1 MARWRAAMIVLT
13 VAGTA
18 FTAVMPAGGETA
30 PALSG
35 APSSPAVRH
44 AARPMATSPEL
55 STARRLADR
64 RSFVIGTR
72 FYEVGAE
79 DGSYPAEGFHTRG
92 EMGGFWSM
100 PIKLLDGVWFGVN
113 GRWLHATRFT
123 NGWGYARMNL
133 GMHAGVRISRTDVAP
148 DGVRAGLIGLRLTS
162 SAKRTITLT
171 MDAHSELMSVYPW
184 GQTVPSQLKA
194 NLPDT
199 GSVHGKTLVFRDRG
213 RPPVRH
219 SSRHDWAAVVGSR
232 LAPASHQLGPN
243 FRGPQSADVV
253 CPPSDST
260 DPQPDRCD
268 DTAYGNGTGGQLSY
282 HVRVPKGSR
291 TVWFAIGGS
300 DQGLQA
306 AQAAERHVLRKPAA
320 LLAKKVGSRRA
331 LAARTDVHLPGD
343 SQLARSIAW
352 SKQNLADARQE
363 ARHLRLRV
371 THAGTRYPAPTARL
385 ATAKWIGA
393 GWPDYPWIF
402 GTDGE
407 YTAFAAVA
415 SGQFASIE
423 NHLRTLMRV
432 SDKVNHRSGK
442 VIHET
447 VPDGSVYFGANGD
460 DGNTDETVK
469 FPSAVALV
477 WRWTGDDKFLDQ
489 MYGFTVRNM
498 HYVFRKLDTD
508 HDGWLEGAG
517 NVERTGM
524 GAEKLDNTVYAIRGL
539 LDLADMAAS
548 RGDAKTLKWARA
560 KAHQLRSRFEKAWR
574 YGRSTKSYADSLDGA
589 KNTKLF
595 QRYWIGLTPVEA
607 ELPGI
612 GRAQAGPLATP
623 AHARTTM
630 RQHERAC
637 FTGRNGLYHTG
648 TGKSSD
654 ARGTTPPVCDK
665 VVSAAPADR
674 EIFTLTTSIAA
685 VAEAALGRGPR
696 YSNDIAR
703 VQMNPKVWEVPGAL
717 PEIAPSPLPDFGS
730 NIDKKFTERSSGLQ
744 SWGAYGVLW
753 PVVHFELGVAPE
765 LGRGT
770 IAVVPKLPAGQH
782 RAAATNIRLGA
793 GSVDVAAVHRSNV
806 LVTRVRRH
814 VAARVT
820 IGAVVPHGKHIASV
834 RLNGHQVKY
843 RVVATDRGR
852 EVLVRGQR
860 AAMLGLRVRV
870 H

>member
-1 MARWRAAMIVLT
+1 MARWRTGMIVLT
-13 VAGTA
+13 VASTA
-18 FTAVMPAGGETA
+18 FAGVISQST
-30 PALSG
+30 G
-35 APSSPAVRH
+35 APPPKAAAIPSALQDAHALARSPQ
-44 AARPMATSPEL
+44 L
-55 STARRLADR
+55 STTKRLADR

-113 GRWLHATRFT
+113 GNWLHAKRFT
-123 NGWGYARMNL
+123 NGWGYTRMNL
-133 GMHAGVRISRTDVAP
+133 GTHAGVRIGRTDVAP
-148 DGVRAGLIGLRLTS
+148 DGVRAGLIGLTMTS
-162 SAKRTITLT
+162 SARRTITLT

-199 GSVHGKTLVFRDRG
+199 GSVRGRTLVFQDRG

-219 SSRHDWAAVVGSR
+219 SVRHDWAAVVGSQ

-243 FRGPQSADVV
+243 FRGPQSGDVV

-268 DTAYGNGTGGQLSY
+268 DTAYGNGTGGQFTY
-282 HVRVPKGSR
+282 HVTVPKGSR
-291 TVWFAIGGS
+291 TVWFAVGGS
-300 DQGLQA
+300 DRGLKA
-306 AQAAERHVLRKPAA
+306 AQAAERHVLRKPDA
-320 LLAKKVGSRRA
+320 LLAKKVASRRA
-331 LAARTDVHLPGD
+331 VEARTQVRLPD
-343 SQLARSIAW
+343 DKLLARSIAW

-371 THAGTRYPAPTARL
+371 TNAGTRYPAPTARL

-415 SGQFASIE
+415 SGQFDAIE

-442 VIHET
+442 VVHEV

-477 WRWTGDDKFLDQ
+477 WRWTGDEKFLNQ

-524 GAEKLDNTVYAIRGL
+524 GDEKLDNTVYAIRGL
-539 LDLADMAAS
+539 LDLSEMAAH
-548 RGDAKTLKWARA
+548 RGDTKTLKWARA
-560 KAHQLRSRFEKAWR
+560 KAHDLRSRFEKAWW
-574 YGRSTKSYADSLDGA
+574 YGRSTKSYADSLQGP

-607 ELPGI
+607 ELPGL
-612 GRAQAGPLATP
+612 GRSHPGPLATR
-623 AHARTTM
+623 AHALTTM
-630 RQHERAC
+630 RQHEKAC

-654 ARGTTPPVCDK
+654 ARGTTPPICDK

-685 VAEAALGRGPR
+685 VAEAALGRGQR

-703 VQMNPKVWEVPGAL
+703 VQMNPKVWEVPGDL
-717 PEIAPSPLPDFGS
+717 PEISPSPLPDFGA

-753 PVVHFELGVAPE
+753 PVVHFELGVAPD

-770 IAVVPKLPAGQH
+770 LAVVPKLPAKQH
-782 RAAATNIRLGA
+782 LARAKNIRLGH
-793 GSVDVAAVHRSNV
+793 GSISVAAVRRGNM
-806 LVTRVRRH
+806 LMTRVHRH

-820 IGAVVPHGKHIASV
+820 IGAVVPVGKRVTSV
-834 RLNGHQVKY
+834 RINGHKTKF

-852 EVLVRGQR
+852 EVLVRGR
-860 AAMLGLRVRV
+860 TAGTLSLRVRT